1 MATVSVVIPTYE
13 RPTFLEGAVETA
25 LDQTYNDLEVIVV
38 DDGSE
43 TAYVE
48 AVVDEYSDRVVGIEH
63 EENRGLSAARNTGI
77 ERATGEYVA
86 FLDDDDRWDETKI
99 DRQVRCIESDDGIG
113 LVTCLSVSVTPDG
126 EVIHVERD
134 APGGDC
140 SDSMLRKNLIG
151 SPSRVLVRRVALE
164 GVDGFDEQLPTKQD
178 WDLYIRLCQH
188 WLVGAVDDHLCFRTS
203 HESMSSSPEAVTR
216 DYRAVL
222 EKHESLIRE
231 RGYWEPATAAIA
243 ERAGRAYLDHDELR
257 SARSVLKAAISAEP
271 TKRRAALLALSY
283 THPAVVRSAIAATR
297 YLRSKRDPSGFE
309 YRKTAPRSGPT

>member
-13 RPTFLEGAVETA
+13 RPAFLEGAVETA
-25 LDQTYNDLEVIVV
+25 LAQTYDDLEVIVV

-43 TAYVE
+43 TDYLG
-48 AVVDEYSDRVVGIEH
+48 AVVDEYPERVVGIEH

-77 ERATGEYVA
+77 ERASGECVA
-86 FLDDDDRWDETKI
+86 FLDDDDRWHETKI
-99 DRQVRCIESDDGIG
+99 ERQVRRLESDDRVG

-134 APGGDC
+134 APSGDL
-140 SDSMLRKNLIG
+140 SDAMLRKNLLG
-151 SPSRVLVRRVALE
+151 SPSRVLARRAALE
-164 GVDGFDEQLPTKQD
+164 EADGFDENLPTKQD
-178 WDLYIRLCQH
+178 WDLYIRLCQRWH
-188 WLVGAVDDHLCFRTS
+188 VGAVDDHLCFRTS

-231 RGYWEPATAAIA
+231 RGYWEPATAAVA

-257 SARSVLKAAISAEP
+257 SARSALKAALYAEP

-297 YLRSKRDPSGFE
+297 YLRSRRDSSGFE
-309 YRKTAPRSGPT
+309 YGEAVRSGSA

>member
-13 RPTFLEGAVETA
+13 RPAFLEGAVETA
-25 LDQTYNDLEVIVV
+25 LDQTYDDLEVIVV

-43 TAYVE
+43 TAYAG
-48 AVVDEYSDRVVGIEH
+48 AVVDEYPERVIGIEH
-63 EENRGLSAARNTGI
+63 EENRGLSAARNAGI
-77 ERATGEYVA
+77 ERASGEYVA
-86 FLDDDDRWDETKI
+86 FLDDDDRWHETKI
-99 DRQVRCIESDDGIG
+99 ERQVRRLESDNRVG

-134 APGGDC
+134 APSGDL

-151 SPSRVLVRRVALE
+151 SPSRVLVRRTALE
-164 GVDGFDEQLPTKQD
+164 EIDGFDEDLPTKQD
-178 WDLYIRLCQH
+178 WDLYIRLCRN
-188 WLVGAVDDHLCFRTS
+188 WLVAAVEDHLCVRTS

-231 RGYWEPATAAIA
+231 RGYWESAKAAIA
-243 ERAGRAYLDHDELR
+243 ERAGRAYLDHGELR
-257 SARSVLKAAISAEP
+257 SARSALKAALSAEP

-297 YLRSKRDPSGFE
+297 YLRSRRDPSGFE
-309 YRKTAPRSGPT
+309 YGEPLRSGPA